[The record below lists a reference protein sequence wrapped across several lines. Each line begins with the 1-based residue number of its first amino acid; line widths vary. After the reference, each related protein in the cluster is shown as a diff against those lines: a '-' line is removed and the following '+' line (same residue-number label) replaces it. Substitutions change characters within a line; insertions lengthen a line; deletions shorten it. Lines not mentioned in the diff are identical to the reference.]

1 MSIDSL
7 RDVAKKKISD
17 ARDLWHQRTVNI
29 RYTPG
34 GSDGK
39 GNLTPPT
46 TVESIA
52 LQVLE
57 SNAAVNAFTLA
68 MQYIDESY
76 RQLTEP
82 KKEADPKKADAESQ
96 QAKGPY

>member
-1 MSIDSL
+1 MDSL
-7 RDVAKKKISD
+7 RDTALKRISD
-17 ARDLWHQRTVNI
+17 ARDKWHERTVNI

-39 GNLTPPT
+39 GGQTQPT
-46 TVESIA
+46 TAESIA

-57 SNAAVNAFTLA
+57 SNAAVRAFTLA

-82 KKEADPKKADAESQ
+82 KKEADPKQADAESQ
-96 QAKGPY
+96 QQKGPY